1 MRKKFTDK
9 SSGNSSKKDNEIT
22 NAIQTFAEG
31 STVVIDAL
39 DFIQDMDIDTIK
51 SFSWKQKITNNSM
64 IITDMIDERTRNL
77 SFTAPYIEGNEI
89 NSILK
94 FELETI
100 DNKNTKVI
108 HDASVVVKRVHR
120 AIIFQGG
127 ASLGAYEAG
136 VFQALVEKLSEDSE
150 RGLINGKRPL
160 FDIIAGTS
168 IGALN
173 GAVVVSNFIKSKNW
187 KDSSKELLKFWRNQE
202 YVFPTLAELL
212 DKSPIYHYWW
222 DIINSTNKAFKLSAG
237 NLIESYSNTLKD
249 LYLKMNPDFK
259 KWYDVFSANYFLL
272 NPDFWK
278 DYFING
284 WYIPASGEAARKYYS
299 AKQFQ
304 NSGAPNVAS
313 GILPWSILG
322 KFFDFSDKL
331 NSFPR
336 PDNKH
341 LPGFSLKKTL
351 QNYADFPIKT
361 QYPQPRF
368 LLVTVDLET
377 GDAVTFDSY
386 EKRDYVQD
394 FDDNVLNNE
403 TGSKKTK
410 YYSDYGS
417 SDQNKHVI
425 FYEKGVEIEHV
436 LASGTFPNFFDYP
449 KFTVQDY
456 EMSETKMNELKMERH
471 NFWDGGFRSNTPLRE
486 VIQAHR
492 DYWHKKDTDE
502 DDVPDL
508 EVYIA
513 NLWPSELKDNP
524 ISFDHDF
531 FEDRKWNIIFSD
543 KTQYDEKVAEV
554 VSDFVYMTKALRNLA
569 ERKGASKDEI
579 DNILKKPAGSKN
591 RKGYTRKLDN
601 LLGGRFRLTKVIRID
616 HIDDGNEVANKIYD
630 YSYTTIEKLIKLGYQ
645 DTLKQMGIQSMEDE
659 IVKIASK
666 KATEKENKY
675 VHELEE
681 GLQRIQRRM
690 ITDKGN
696 QATLQETDDFI
707 DRVTA
712 MKVPEK
718 VAERDMQQKED
729 KTSLIE
735 SALQFQEIIKKTKK
749 P

>member
-1 MRKKFTDK
+1 MTKKFKDK
-9 SSGNSSKKDNEIT
+9 SSGNSSKKDNEMT

-100 DNKNTKVI
+100 DNKNMKVI

-173 GAVVVSNFIKSKNW
+173 GAVVVSDFIKSKNW

-202 YVFPTLAELL
+202 YVFPTLAEVL

-249 LYLKMNPDFK
+249 LYLKMSPDFK

-403 TGSKKTK
+403 TGNKKTK

-531 FEDRKWNIIFSD
+531 VEDRKWNIIFSD
-543 KTQYDEKVAEV
+543 KTHYDEKVAEV

-591 RKGYTRKLDN
+591 RKGYTRKFNN

-681 GLQRIQRRM
+681 GLQRIQRSI

-696 QATLQETDDFI
+696 QATLQETDDFR

-735 SALQFQEIIKKTKK
+735 SALKFQEIIKKTKK